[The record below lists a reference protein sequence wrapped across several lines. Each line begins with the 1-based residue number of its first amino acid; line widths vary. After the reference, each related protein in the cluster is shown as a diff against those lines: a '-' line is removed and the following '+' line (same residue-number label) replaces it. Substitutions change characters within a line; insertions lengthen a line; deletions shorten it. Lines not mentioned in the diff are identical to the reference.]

1 MQSDLDLQ
9 RRVLVKLYRRY
20 VTADRDWVI
29 ESRSAVAWLPEAPP
43 EKLAVIG
50 NPGSRVR
57 RLYDR
62 REDAL
67 DRLHAARAK
76 LEAARRR
83 MAARDRGRVVLLIAR

>member
-1 MQSDLDLQ
+1 MQSDFELR

-20 VTADRDWVI
+20 IVADRDFV
-29 ESRSAVAWLPEAPP
+29 VATRAAIGWLPEAPP
-43 EKLAVIG
+43 DKLTQIG

-67 DRLHAARAK
+67 ERFHAARAK
-76 LEAARRR
+76 LERARERR
-83 MAARDRGRVVLLIAR
+83 GLRQGRVILLLPS